1 MEEISPLCSGNVE
14 LIDFVQEMWFSPFML
29 ENSGTA
35 AIPREIKKKIIFY
48 FWKFI
53 YFCLF
58 KIRIFCVVVS
68 FDWAL
73 NYPLRMIY
81 GIALQYGA
89 KQRCDW
95 FKTLQKL
102 IKKSGRKILME
113 LLQNLVNIWATNLP
127 LSDATGQNLA
137 HQSFLKQSLRKIRVP
152 DKERNIWG
160 IYSEPSC
167 SWRAT
172 VQQLEKEPQS
182 KDQ

>member
-1 MEEISPLCSGNVE
+1 MLNWRKLVP
-14 LIDFVQEMWFSPFML
+14 FVQEMLNWLILFRKCDSRRSCWKTVVLLRFHV
-29 ENSGTA
+29 
-35 AIPREIKKKIIFY
+35 RFKKIIFY

-73 NYPLRMIY
+73 NYSLRMIY

-127 LSDATGQNLA
+127 LSDATGQNRQNLA
-137 HQSFLKQSLRKIRVP
+137 HQSFLKTEPTKHTSSKKRAQYL
-152 DKERNIWG
+152 G
-160 IYSEPSC
+160 IYSAEMQNV
-167 SWRAT
+167 T
-172 VQQLEKEPQS
+172 
-182 KDQ
+182 DMTD